1 MNKTTKLVRGTM
13 AILIIATFVLSM
25 PLLSQESEDAS
36 KKAEAEMTE
45 TFGTIPIMFKVYPDH
60 MRASAWEWFKASMNP
75 EAAIPAKYAE
85 LISLGV
91 AAQIPCDYCVYA
103 HTTQA
108 KMHGAT
114 DAEIQQAVASAAH
127 TRHWST
133 ILNGTDV
140 SFEKFKKEW
149 DGILEHIKKQSDA
162 KEPTKK

>member
-1 MNKTTKLVRGTM
+1 MNKTTRLVRGTM

-25 PLLSQESEDAS
+25 PLLSQESEGAS
-36 KKAEAEMTE
+36 KKAEAEMTKM
-45 TFGTIPIMFKVYPDH
+45 FGTVPIMFKVLPSH
-60 MRASAWEWFKASMNP
+60 MLVSAWEWFKASQSP
-75 EAAIPAKYAE
+75 ESAIPAKYSE

-91 AAQIPCDYCVYA
+91 ASQIPCDYCVYA
-103 HTTQA
+103 HITQA

-149 DGILEHIKKQSDA
+149 DGILEHIKKQSEA
-162 KEPTKK
+162 KETMEK